1 MSLAGRIALVTGAG
15 RGIGAA
21 IAVALAEDGADVAIN
36 YRRDDESARRV
47 VEKIEGLGRRAI
59 AVAASV
65 DNFNADVSMVNTVAE
80 QLGPIDIL
88 VHNAGIASRG
98 RAVEHT
104 EPKEI
109 QRVMATHAFA
119 GHYLSQ
125 LVIPGMRAKG
135 GGDIVVISS
144 VATKALRGNG
154 APYNMAKSALEA
166 LAKTLA
172 KELRPDNIRVNI
184 VAPGLVETEMGR
196 RLMKASAGVD
206 SLRDLDALSPFGR
219 VCQPEDIANAVR
231 FFVSSQN
238 SYITGEK
245 IYVDGGGRDAASY

>member
-1 MSLAGRIALVTGAG
+1 
-15 RGIGAA
+15 
-21 IAVALAEDGADVAIN
+21 
-36 YRRDDESARRV
+36 
-47 VEKIEGLGRRAI
+47 
-59 AVAASV
+59 
-65 DNFNADVSMVNTVAE
+65 
-80 QLGPIDIL
+80 
-88 VHNAGIASRG
+88 
-98 RAVEHT
+98 
-104 EPKEI
+104 
-109 QRVMATHAFA
+109 MATHAFA

-125 LVIPGMRAKG
+125 LVTPGMRAKG

-166 LAKTLA
+166 LARTLA
-172 KELRPDNIRVNI
+172 KELRPDYIRVNI

-206 SLRDLDALSPFGR
+206 SLRELDAVSPFGR
-219 VCQPEDIANAVR
+219 VCQPADIANAVR
-231 FFVSSQN
+231 FFVGAQN

>member
-1 MSLAGRIALVTGAG
+1 M
-15 RGIGAA
+15 
-21 IAVALAEDGADVAIN
+21 
-36 YRRDDESARRV
+36 
-47 VEKIEGLGRRAI
+47 

-65 DNFNADVSMVNTVAE
+65 DDFDADVSMVNTVAE

-98 RAVEHT
+98 QAVEHT

-125 LVIPGMRAKG
+125 LVTPGMRAKG

-166 LAKTLA
+166 LARTLA

-196 RLMKASAGVD
+196 RLMKARRRCRLTSRARRGKSVWTRLPTGRH
-206 SLRDLDALSPFGR
+206 SQCCPLLREPPKLLHHGR
-219 VCQPEDIANAVR
+219 ENLR
-231 FFVSSQN
+231 
-238 SYITGEK
+238 
-245 IYVDGGGRDAASY
+245 RWRW